1 MEPISD
7 ETKNPNY
14 IYLEAAKGARIYEL
28 ILDNKNFDNI
38 EDSQIEAKELN
49 DMDFNKFFKYIEK
62 LNAKDDST
70 KNKINEFTS
79 FVKSSIKIIIN
90 NIFPESSPIEI
101 THNLLKLSA
110 FYYLFKLHT
119 AKDKILENLYVNK
132 IDEVVDKFFLDK
144 MYYYNI
150 LMLLDYVK
158 DIDDIQ
164 MKNKEDKFDAY
175 WKIIL
180 FLNEKMFFDLLD
192 KYMNNKK
199 LDYSQYNI
207 PLPNFSFSSQDLGE
221 KIKELRNILI
231 ILAKTESFKTNE
243 RFEYFYAFRNKH
255 ELLGQINY
263 ILSKQQKKPLI
274 CLDKAT
280 EDITDEA
287 IKFSFTTLDDAQQ
300 KDECISELQQLLED
314 VVNKQREMI
323 REYVG
328 LDEKDNKLS
337 QEHKALNQKNLKYI
351 KDLEAKLKEIRNKY
365 SDQNKT
371 INEKKKY

>member
-28 ILDNKNFDNI
+28 ILDNKNFDSI
-38 EDSQIEAKELN
+38 EVSQIEAKELN

-90 NIFPESSPIEI
+90 NIFPESSLIEI

-110 FYYLFKLHT
+110 FYYLFKLHA
-119 AKDKILENLYVNK
+119 AKDIMLENLYVNK
-132 IDEVVDKFFLDK
+132 IDEVIDKFFQDK

-164 MKNKEDKFDAY
+164 MKNKKDKFDAY

-180 FLNEKMFFDLLD
+180 FLNEKMFFDLIG
-192 KYMNNKK
+192 KFMNNKK

-221 KIKELRNILI
+221 KMKELRNILI

-243 RFEYFYAFRNKH
+243 RFEYFYTFRNKH

-263 ILSKQQKKPLI
+263 VLSKQQKKPLI

-287 IKFSFTTLDDAQQ
+287 INFSFTTLDDAQQ
-300 KDECISELQQLLED
+300 KDECISELQQLLDD

-323 REYVG
+323 LEYDRLV
-328 LDEKDNKLS
+328 EKS
-337 QEHKALNQKNLKYI
+337 QEHKALNKKNLKYI

-371 INEKKKY
+371 INEKKNY

>member
-1 MEPISD
+1 
-7 ETKNPNY
+7 
-14 IYLEAAKGARIYEL
+14 
-28 ILDNKNFDNI
+28 
-38 EDSQIEAKELN
+38 
-49 DMDFNKFFKYIEK
+49 
-62 LNAKDDST
+62 
-70 KNKINEFTS
+70 
-79 FVKSSIKIIIN
+79 
-90 NIFPESSPIEI
+90 
-101 THNLLKLSA
+101 
-110 FYYLFKLHT
+110 
-119 AKDKILENLYVNK
+119 
-132 IDEVVDKFFLDK
+132 
-144 MYYYNI
+144 
-150 LMLLDYVK
+150 MLLDYVK

-221 KIKELRNILI
+221 KMKELRNILI

-243 RFEYFYAFRNKH
+243 RFEYFYTFRNKH

-263 ILSKQQKKPLI
+263 VLSKQQKKPLI

-323 REYVG
+323 LEYDR
-328 LDEKDNKLS
+328 LDEKS

-371 INEKKKY
+371 INEKKNY